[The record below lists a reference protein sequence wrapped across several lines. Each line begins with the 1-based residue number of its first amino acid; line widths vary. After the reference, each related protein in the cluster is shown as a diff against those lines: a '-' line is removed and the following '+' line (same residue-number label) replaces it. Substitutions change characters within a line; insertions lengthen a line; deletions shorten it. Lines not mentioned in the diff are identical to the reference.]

1 MRIPVSK
8 IVMLNLFQH
17 LFTKIQKDYQKRE
30 AEMNVRR
37 MIVAL
42 FVVVICLGF
51 SQNLLA
57 QEMKFELNK
66 GYGMKEILAS
76 YEGKRVAIRL
86 DGGEELEGVV
96 TTVGDQL
103 VHVAKLSKRDF
114 YDAVIRIE
122 KINAIIFRARNN

>member
-1 MRIPVSK
+1 MVVCHPELVSGS
-8 IVMLNLFQH
+8 LY
-17 LFTKIQKDYQKRE
+17 KDSKRLLKRE
-30 AEMNVRR
+30 AKMNVRR
-37 MIVAL
+37 MIVAV

-103 VHVAKLSKRDF
+103 VHFSKLSKRDF
-114 YDAVIRIE
+114 YDAVVRIE
-122 KINAIIFRARNN
+122 KINAVIIRARNN

>member
-1 MRIPVSK
+1 MRAGK
-8 IVMLNLFQH
+8 
-17 LFTKIQKDYQKRE
+17 
-30 AEMNVRR
+30 
-37 MIVAL
+37 MIVAV

-51 SQNLLA
+51 SQIVFA

-66 GYGMKEILAS
+66 GFGMKEILAS
-76 YEGKRVAIRL
+76 NEGKRVAIRL

-114 YDAVIRIE
+114 YDAVIRID
-122 KINAIIFRARNN
+122 KINAVIFRARSN